1 MLFQGI
7 DFRRTS
13 FDELTRLLK
22 DGKILFNKPAFK
34 ELQNILEYGM
44 TKPSFKDALHSL
56 FLLFLSGN
64 DEYIAKLKSSGVLR
78 YSAYMNKKC
87 IIAPI
92 LSELLNYENAHAF
105 LRDEDKEYLR
115 SLFLLKGAS
124 ISLEKAYR
132 TIRDFTYKN
141 IRKYGYIEI
150 TKIVLAYV
158 DYIFMSTGYNISPN
172 PTDFS
177 SVRLKFTDIVN
188 KYKKYNS
195 SHYRVV

>member
-34 ELQNILEYGM
+34 ELQDILEYGM

-87 IIAPI
+87 IIA
-92 LSELLNYENAHAF
+92 
-105 LRDEDKEYLR
+105 
-115 SLFLLKGAS
+115 G
-124 ISLEKAYR
+124 KA
-132 TIRDFTYKN
+132 
-141 IRKYGYIEI
+141 
-150 TKIVLAYV
+150 LCA
-158 DYIFMSTGYNISPN
+158 
-172 PTDFS
+172 
-177 SVRLKFTDIVN
+177 
-188 KYKKYNS
+188 
-195 SHYRVV
+195 

>member
-1 MLFQGI
+1 
-7 DFRRTS
+7 
-13 FDELTRLLK
+13 
-22 DGKILFNKPAFK
+22 
-34 ELQNILEYGM
+34 
-44 TKPSFKDALHSL
+44 
-56 FLLFLSGN
+56 
-64 DEYIAKLKSSGVLR
+64 
-78 YSAYMNKKC
+78 MNKKC

-92 LSELLNYENAHAF
+92 LSELLNYEKAHSY
-105 LRDEDKEYLR
+105 LRDEDKKYLI

-172 PTDFS
+172 PTD
-177 SVRLKFTDIVN
+177 LTKEEIKDQQIE
-188 KYKKYNS
+188 KQALPP
-195 SHYRVV
+195 